1 MALPCGSAESS
12 EARLNEKK
20 QYFREFLERH
30 HGNLDEYEDST
41 VYGEVSDHVF
51 TKPLRNQHHL

>member
-12 EARLNEKK
+12 EAGLNEKK
-20 QYFREFLERH
+20 QYFKEFLERH

-51 TKPLRNQHHL
+51 TKPL